1 MMVDLSLQTDKGLI
15 LATTLV
21 ENLRQ
26 KSVLL
31 PAINAIDSICAEAI
45 TSANRIIYT
54 ALTSSL
60 SETHRQNID
69 ALLNRKEGSKLT
81 ILGWLRQS
89 PAKPNSKYMLEH
101 IERLKCLQAIDLP
114 EDIGKHVHQNRLLKI
129 AREGG
134 QMTPADLAR
143 FESQRRYATLVAIV
157 VESMAT
163 ITDEIIDLHDRIIGK
178 LFAIAKINTSNNF
191 NHQVKRSTTK
201 CVCMGL
207 SGKPC

>member
-81 ILGWLRQS
+81 ILGWLRRS

-101 IERLKCLQAIDLP
+101 IERLKCFKPSIYLKTF
-114 EDIGKHVHQNRLLKI
+114 GKHVHQNRLLKI

-134 QMTPADLAR
+134 QMTPAD
-143 FESQRRYATLVAIV
+143 FGQI
-157 VESMAT
+157 
-163 ITDEIIDLHDRIIGK
+163 
-178 LFAIAKINTSNNF
+178 
-191 NHQVKRSTTK
+191 
-201 CVCMGL
+201 
-207 SGKPC
+207 